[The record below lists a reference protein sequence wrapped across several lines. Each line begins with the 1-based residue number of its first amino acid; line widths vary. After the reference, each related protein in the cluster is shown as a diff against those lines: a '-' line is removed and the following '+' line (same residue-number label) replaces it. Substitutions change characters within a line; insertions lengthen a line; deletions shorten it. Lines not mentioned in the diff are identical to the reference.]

1 MRRVLQ
7 NSETQILQDYISSDI
22 YSRLN
27 ANRHLCYSLQDGEC
41 LIAFHFCNIQN
52 PLQKDDKVC
61 IYCGT
66 KDFVFITDNKKCQEH
81 LAGIDENT
89 DSKSQL
95 YEYFLAL
102 TDNDVYELEKIED
115 RITDIE
121 DIILTD
127 KRTNT
132 DNSGSIIKIRRELLK
147 MKRYYEQLS
156 LITSDL
162 SANTDKSFSEEM
174 QKRFAAADRRMDYL
188 LNSVLHL
195 REYITQVRE
204 AYQAEIDIEQNQI
217 MKIFTVITAVFLPLT
232 LIVGWFGMNVQMPE
246 YKWSFGY
253 PYVIIL
259 SVVVALLCIVYF
271 KVKKWF

>member
-1 MRRVLQ
+1 MRKTLQ
-7 NSETQILQDYISSDI
+7 MNEAQILRDYVSEDV

-27 ANRHLCYSLQDGEC
+27 ANRHVCYLLQDGEC
-41 LIAFHFCNIQN
+41 LIAFHFCDIQN

-61 IYCGT
+61 IYCG
-66 KDFVFITDNKKCQEH
+66 KDDFVFITDNKKCAKH
-81 LAGIDENT
+81 LEGIDENI
-89 DSKSQL
+89 DSKTQL
-95 YEYFLAL
+95 YEFFLSL
-102 TDNDVYELEKIED
+102 TDSDVYELEKTED

-132 DNSGSIIKIRRELLK
+132 GNSASIIKIRRELLK

-162 SANTDKSFSEEM
+162 SANTDTEFSVEM

-232 LIVGWFGMNVQMPE
+232 LIVGWYGMNVQMPE
-246 YKWSFGY
+246 YKWAYGY
-253 PYVIIL
+253 PYVIAL
-259 SVVVALLCIVYF
+259 SAVVAVLCIIYF

>member
-1 MRRVLQ
+1 MRKTLQ
-7 NSETQILQDYISSDI
+7 MNEAQILRDYVSEDV

-27 ANRHLCYSLQDGEC
+27 ANRHVCYLLPDGEC
-41 LIAFHFCNIQN
+41 LIAFHFCDIQN

-61 IYCGT
+61 IYCG
-66 KDFVFITDNKKCQEH
+66 KDDFVFITDNKKCAKH
-81 LAGIDENT
+81 LAGINENIDSKTQLYDFFLSLT
-89 DSKSQL
+89 DS
-95 YEYFLAL
+95 
-102 TDNDVYELEKIED
+102 DVYDLEKIED

-132 DNSGSIIKIRRELLK
+132 GNSASIIKIRRELLK

-162 SANTDKSFSEEM
+162 AANTDKAFSEEM

-232 LIVGWFGMNVQMPE
+232 LIVGWYGMNVKMPE
-246 YKWSFGY
+246 YKWAYGY
-253 PYVIIL
+253 PYVIAL
-259 SVVVALLCIVYF
+259 SAVVAISCIIYF

>member
-1 MRRVLQ
+1 MRKILQ
-7 NSETQILQDYISSDI
+7 MNEAQILRDYVSADV

-27 ANRHLCYSLQDGEC
+27 ANRHVCYLLPDGEC
-41 LIAFHFCNIQN
+41 LIAFHFCDIQN

-61 IYCGT
+61 IYCG
-66 KDFVFITDNKKCQEH
+66 KDDFVFITDNKKCAKN
-81 LAGIDENT
+81 LAGIDENI
-89 DSKSQL
+89 DSKTQL
-95 YEYFLAL
+95 YEFFLSL
-102 TDNDVYELEKIED
+102 TDNDVYELEKTED

-127 KRTNT
+127 ERTNT
-132 DNSGSIIKIRRELLK
+132 GNSASIIKIRRELLK

-162 SANTDKSFSEEM
+162 SANTDTAFSDEM

-246 YKWSFGY
+246 YKWIYGY
-253 PYVIIL
+253 PYVIAL
-259 SVVVALLCIVYF
+259 SAVVAISCIIYF